1 MREVDRLADL
11 VERVLEG
18 DPWHGPDVVSL
29 LHGVAAHDAAATTV
43 PGAHSIWELVVHMTG
58 WAREVS
64 ARLGGAPAG
73 EPEAGDWPVVDD
85 GGEAAWTAALTAL
98 VESHRAL
105 AAAIRAAGDSVLERP
120 IADHRDAAAGVGL
133 SCYLTLHGLV
143 HHTAYHAGQ
152 IALLKR
158 ALAAQAR

>member
-11 VERVLEG
+11 VERVVEG
-18 DPWHGPDVVSL
+18 DPWHGPSVVSL
-29 LHGVAAHDAAATTV
+29 LHGVAARDAAAAPV
-43 PGAHSIWELVVHMTG
+43 AGAHSIRELVVHMTG

-73 EPEAGDWPVVDD
+73 APEAGDWPAV
-85 GGEAAWTAALTAL
+85 GHAGEAAWKAALVAL

-105 AAAIRAAGDSVLERP
+105 AAAIRAAADSALDTPV
-120 IADHRDAAAGVGL
+120 ADHRDAAAGVGL
-133 SCYLTLHGLV
+133 SRYLTLHGLV

-158 ALAAQAR
+158 ALAAR